1 MLRASIPALCLLLA
15 ACGANAAREELPAPQ
30 LPQRTGV
37 DPLVAARAEG
47 VEFRAVGDG
56 FVLDIFR
63 AERIR
68 LTLTA
73 TGEELTFPKPEPQY
87 PRWHGSIYET
97 SNEPHD
103 LHIAIRNYRP
113 CERADR
119 PTYPITV
126 DIRLDDRELQGCGR
140 EF

>member
-1 MLRASIPALCLLLA
+1 MRAAIFAALLLA
-15 ACGANAAREELPAPQ
+15 ACGGNAAREELPAPP
-30 LPQRTGV
+30 LPERAGV

-47 VEFRAVGDG
+47 VEFRAVGEG

-63 AERIR
+63 TDRIR

-73 TGEELTFPKPEPQY
+73 TGEELTFPKREPQY
-87 PRWHGSIYET
+87 PRWYGSIYDV
-97 SNEPHD
+97 SNDAHV
-103 LHIAIRNYRP
+103 LHIEIRNDHP

-119 PTYPITV
+119 GIYPITV
-126 DIRLDDRELQGCGR
+126 HIRLDDRELEGCGR

>member
-1 MLRASIPALCLLLA
+1 MRYALLSALLLA
-15 ACGANAAREELPAPQ
+15 ACGANAAREELPPPQ

-37 DPLVAARAEG
+37 DPIVAARAEG

-63 AERIR
+63 EERIR

-73 TGEELTFPKPEPQY
+73 TGEELVFPKPEPRY
-87 PRWHGSIYET
+87 PRWFGSIYFTTQEGRVL
-97 SNEPHD
+97 S
-103 LHIAIRNYRP
+103 IVIRNDHP

-119 PTYPITV
+119 ATYPIEV
-126 DIRLDDRELQGCGR
+126 ELRLDDREMEGCGR